1 MRLRKT
7 GFFILFLLSLLIIA
21 ASVQAAVRKADLAKQ
36 YRITRIYHRNLAAGV
51 LPQDSRANWEW
62 GVSSFEKIYRAA
74 GQSELALYA
83 RFRGAGMYHDM
94 ARRFSDPVDLREAVV
109 GFETVAR
116 LAPAHSLAD
125 DALFK
130 LAMIYL
136 EDKKDINKA
145 ARWLDYIVRTYPE
158 GDMAKAAAQQLSRLR
173 EANSAGKQVV
183 STDGRP
189 MIQAINHWSTG
200 NYSRVVIKATAPVR
214 FKEHLNDRK
223 DGQPGKLTVDFEQV
237 IIAGDKVPPVI
248 YGEGLLRKITTSRA
262 SRNVRVELEADL
274 IEKYRLMT
282 MHDPFRLVIDM
293 KGSMRQPYSQLPQSI
308 KAVKRKWK
316 NDDTAAARPSLARQ
330 LGLGIRKIIV
340 DAGHGGK
347 DPGAIG
353 VGGLREKDVT
363 LAVAK
368 KLAAKLKR
376 DSFEVVL
383 TRSRDIFLPLEERTA
398 IANTKRGDVF
408 VSIHVNASKS
418 PEKNGVETY
427 ILDLTDDEESMRLA
441 ARENATSAAGMSDL
455 HDILAG
461 LLNNTKIEESSLL
474 ARAVQESMTRGL
486 RLQDRGVRKAPF
498 YVLSGALMPA
508 ILAEVSFLTN
518 PVEAGK
524 LRDDRYLEVI
534 AGQLA
539 AGLTEY
545 VRQQEVA
552 MQ

>member
-1 MRLRKT
+1 MFI
-7 GFFILFLLSLLIIA
+7 FFPVFLLSLLSITPP
-21 ASVQAAVRKADLAKQ
+21 VQAAVRQADLAKQ

-51 LPQDSRANWEW
+51 IESSRSNWQW
-62 GVSSFEKIYRAA
+62 GVRSFQKIYKAA

-94 ARRFSDPVDLREAVV
+94 ARRFSNPVDLGEAVV

-125 DALFK
+125 DALFN

-136 EDKKDINKA
+136 EDKKDINRA
-145 ARWLDYIVRTYPE
+145 AKGFDYIVRTYPK
-158 GDMAKAAAQQLSRLR
+158 GDMAKAAAQKLLHLKRI
-173 EANSAGKQVV
+173 NSAGKQVV
-183 STDGRP
+183 PTDGRP
-189 MIQAINHWSTG
+189 RIHAINHWSTG
-200 NYSRVVIKATAPVR
+200 NYSRIVIKATSPLR
-214 FKEHLNDRK
+214 FKEHLDDRK
-223 DGQPGKLTVDFEQV
+223 GRLTVNFERGSIDRQQ
-237 IIAGDKVPPVI
+237 VPPVI
-248 YGEGLLRKITTSRA
+248 YGEGLLRKITTSRE
-262 SRNVRVELEADL
+262 SQNVRVELEADL

-282 MHDPFRLVIDM
+282 MYDPFRLVIDM
-293 KGSMRQPYSQLPQSI
+293 KGAMRQPYSKLPKSI

-316 NDDTAAARPSLARQ
+316 NNNIADTRPSLARQ
-330 LGLGIRKIIV
+330 LGLGIRKIVV

-353 VGGLREKDVT
+353 AGGLKEKDVT
-363 LAVAK
+363 LAVAV
-368 KLAAKLKR
+368 KLAEKLKR

-383 TRSRDIFLPLEERTA
+383 TRSRDVFLPLEERTA
-398 IANTKRGDVF
+398 IANTKKGDIF

-418 PEKNGVETY
+418 SEKNGVETY
-427 ILDLTDDEESMRLA
+427 ILDLTDDEDSMRLA

-455 HDILAG
+455 QEILAG
-461 LLNNTKIEESSLL
+461 LLNNTKIEESTLL
-474 ARAVQESMTRGL
+474 ARAVQKSMTRGL
-486 RLQDRGVRKAPF
+486 RLKDRGVRKAPF
-498 YVLSGALMPA
+498 YVLTGALMPA
-508 ILAEVSFLTN
+508 ILAEVSFITN

-539 AGLTEY
+539 AGLAEY
-545 VRQQEVA
+545 ARQQEVA